1 MAIYSI
7 LTKYLHRQDDDV
19 LVLVFMTLVGGS
31 VWMFGALMLMDIPL
45 QWELIT
51 GNALFYMLY
60 LVIGATLMTVYLTQ
74 KTSIIIGPKKVMAYV
89 YISPASIALLL
100 YLLEGAIITWD
111 IGVGIGI
118 SSLAT
123 LLLLGNRA
131 NR

>member
-1 MAIYSI
+1 MTYWFWF
-7 LTKYLHRQDDDV
+7 
-19 LVLVFMTLVGGS
+19 FMTLVGGS